1 MKRRIL
7 AVDDELHMLKLI
19 EQVISER
26 TPHQITTTN
35 NSLDVPGIL
44 DHEHF
49 SVILSD
55 LRMPGMDGLDILRWV
70 RENGRSEEVIIMTA
84 FGSPDTS
91 REALRLG
98 AFDYLT
104 KPIHREELLVAID
117 RALQVRDIKKELE
130 RWHNMC
136 GGLPWEEAVESF
148 RREYISQLGA
158 ECEWDRETMAE
169 RSGLS
174 RDEINTAIR
183 ALEQGEL

>member
-26 TPHQITTTN
+26 TPHHITTTN

-44 DHEHF
+44 DQEHF
-49 SVILSD
+49 SVILTD

-70 RENGRSEEVIIMTA
+70 RDNQRSEEVIIMTA

-91 REALRLG
+91 REALHLG

-104 KPIHREELLVAID
+104 KPIHREELLVTID
-117 RALQVRDIKKELE
+117 RALQVRGIKKELE
-130 RWHNMC
+130 SWHNMC
-136 GGLPWEEAVESF
+136 GGQPWEQAVAAF
-148 RREYISQLGA
+148 RREYFTQLGG
-158 ECEWDRETMAE
+158 ECEWDRAAMAE
-169 RSGLS
+169 RSGIS
-174 RDEINTAIR
+174 RDEVDRIVED
-183 ALEQGEL
+183 LERGEL

>member
-44 DHEHF
+44 EHEHF

-55 LRMPGMDGLDILRWV
+55 LRMPGIDGLGILRWV
-70 RENGRSEEVIIMTA
+70 RDNNRSEEVIIMTA

-117 RALQVRDIKKELE
+117 RALQMRDIKKELG
-130 RWHNMC
+130 RWHKLC
-136 GGLPWEEAVESF
+136 SGEPWDKAVESF
-148 RREYISQLGA
+148 KHEYFHRLGA
-158 ECEWDRETMAE
+158 ECEWDRAAMAE
-169 RSGLS
+169 RSGLA
-174 RDEINTAIR
+174 RGEIDRIVEGI
-183 ALEQGEL
+183 EQSEL